1 MSEVMWKVFNN
12 VDPRRDTMIIDGPL
26 DVLDHSAPSPLFGS
40 KMGIDATRKWR
51 SEGHTREWPEDI
63 KMSEEIKDLVRQR
76 WSEYGFE

>member
-1 MSEVMWKVFNN
+1 
-12 VDPRRDTMIIDGPL
+12 
-26 DVLDHSAPSPLFGS
+26 
-40 KMGIDATRKWR
+40 MGIDATRKWR